1 MLLLDVVNKLN
12 KNNKSSMRI
21 SKLKES
27 LINSSYLFTF
37 VALLFVMAISTLL
50 SESFLSGDNLITI
63 LRQASVLM
71 ILSSGLTAV
80 ILTGG
85 IDLSVNNTAAL
96 VGCIVAHLLLRNINI
111 IVVVLIG
118 LLIGLIVGLFNGFLV
133 GVLQLPPFVATYGS
147 NMVVLGLATIVM
159 QGAVIY
165 DLPRN
170 FTPIGVGYFGPI
182 PIPVIISALL
192 IIVIAIIL
200 QKTTLGRN
208 IYMLGSN
215 PAAALYSGQKTVLI
229 TLQAYALSGLT
240 AALGGIVMTARL
252 NAADAN
258 MGNSYGLQIVAAVV
272 MGGTSLLGGEGGIF
286 GTVIGAIILT
296 IIINIMNLIGINSYL
311 QSLAVGLVIIITVW
325 FDIFSRKQREQRKA
339 SISL

>member
-1 MLLLDVVNKLN
+1 
-12 KNNKSSMRI
+12 
-21 SKLKES
+21 
-27 LINSSYLFTF
+27 
-37 VALLFVMAISTLL
+37 
-50 SESFLSGDNLITI
+50 
-63 LRQASVLM
+63 
-71 ILSSGLTAV
+71 
-80 ILTGG
+80 
-85 IDLSVNNTAAL
+85 
-96 VGCIVAHLLLRNINI
+96 
-111 IVVVLIG
+111 
-118 LLIGLIVGLFNGFLV
+118 
-133 GVLQLPPFVATYGS
+133 
-147 NMVVLGLATIVM
+147 
-159 QGAVIY
+159 
-165 DLPRN
+165 
-170 FTPIGVGYFGPI
+170 
-182 PIPVIISALL
+182 
-192 IIVIAIIL
+192 
-200 QKTTLGRN
+200 
-208 IYMLGSN
+208 MLGSN

-311 QSLAVGLVIIITVW
+311 QSLAVGFVIIITVW